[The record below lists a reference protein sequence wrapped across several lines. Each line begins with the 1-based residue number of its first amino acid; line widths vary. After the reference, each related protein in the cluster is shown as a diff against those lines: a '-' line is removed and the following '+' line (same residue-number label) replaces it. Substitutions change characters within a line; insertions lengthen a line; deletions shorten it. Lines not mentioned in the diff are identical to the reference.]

1 MPAVRSVLVV
11 GAGVAGQTLAA
22 ALGQRGI
29 RCEVV
34 ELKPAFEII
43 GAGMYVQSN
52 ALKALGDIGV
62 VPAIVA
68 AGYPIT
74 DDRTAIADAQGKE
87 LALIRYPRL
96 AGPDVPA
103 IVPIRRRVLHDILA
117 AAVAARGVRLRM
129 GTTIETLAER
139 GEKVAVTFS
148 DGTAGEFDLVVGA
161 DGVRSKVR
169 RLVIPGTEPEYTG
182 FANWRVVLPR
192 PAQVTRLVWFMGRGT
207 TFGIVPIAQD
217 ALYIAGVSKEPG
229 NPRHERAAL
238 VELCRAR
245 FAEYGGLA
253 RELLAQVHDPDQVVY
268 TAIEEVHLPR
278 PWYKGRVIVLGDAA
292 HAGTPFWAQGGS
304 MAIEDAVLLAQ
315 LLERGTAVSAVLAE
329 WQERR
334 YERCLFTQRGSLET
348 GLRSHN
354 EAPGAEAARLEYV
367 RTRMQADVDVRYAR
381 LGEAF

>member
-1 MPAVRSVLVV
+1 LPAVRNVLIV
-11 GAGVAGQTLAA
+11 GAGIAGQTLAA

-34 ELKPAFEII
+34 ELKPAFEIT

-52 ALKALGDIGV
+52 ALKALADIGV

-74 DDRTAIADAQGKE
+74 DDRTAIADAQGNE

-96 AGPDVPA
+96 AGPEVPA
-103 IVPIRRRVLHDILA
+103 IVPIGRRMLHDILA
-117 AAVAARGVRLRM
+117 AAVAARGVGVRM
-129 GTTIETLAER
+129 GTTIEALADR
-139 GEKVAVTFS
+139 GGTVAVTFS

-169 RLVIPGTEPEYTG
+169 RLVSPGTEPEYTG

-192 PAQVTRLVWFMGRGT
+192 PAAVTRLVWFMGRGT

-217 ALYIAGVSKEPG
+217 SLYIAGVSKEPG
-229 NPRHERAAL
+229 NPRYERAAL

-245 FAEYGGLA
+245 FAQYGGLA
-253 RELLAQVHDPDQVVY
+253 RELLAQVRDPEQVVY

-304 MAIEDAVLLAQ
+304 MAIEDAVLLAR
-315 LLERGTAVSAVLAE
+315 LLESGTAVSAVLAE
-329 WQERR
+329 WLERR
-334 YERCLFTQRGSLET
+334 YDRCLFTQRGSLET